1 MKFSK
6 IYRQNRLGLVC
17 KWLMVCIFICT
28 VNCLPAV
35 AQLSCDTLSVYFQRG
50 YSTYDGNFR
59 NNEMRMKEFVERI
72 KAVQKV
78 SHMNISR
85 VEYFATTSPEGSV
98 RSNENLA
105 KKRAANLTSILHT
118 KLDFADSIISITT
131 NMGDWERL
139 ASKVKADYDVPD
151 RIRVLEIIEQ
161 EKDPERKDL
170 LETLNGGKAWDY
182 LLRTHFPDLR
192 SFRVY
197 IYVGFEDAVL
207 DDEVYVGPA
216 PEIEDAPVFVI
227 EDEPIKVD
235 TLPMPVPVPKQP
247 FIPVEPEQSEE
258 ESDWVRRLTV
268 KTNLLGW
275 GFLMTNAAV
284 EIDIIEGLSF
294 ALPVYYSGWDYF
306 TNTVKFRTLM
316 IQPELRYYIP
326 KTNGLYVG
334 AHFGMGYWN
343 FALGTLGEKICVED
357 WRYQDHKGE
366 SPALGGGISVG
377 YALQFKRNPKWGM
390 EFSLGA
396 GVYDA
401 RYDMFY
407 NEANGPYYQRGI
419 HTTFIG
425 VDNASVSFTYKFDLK
440 RKEDRR

>member
-1 MKFSK
+1 MHF
-6 IYRQNRLGLVC
+6 R
-17 KWLMVCIFICT
+17 
-28 VNCLPAV
+28 
-35 AQLSCDTLSVYFQRG
+35 RG
-50 YSTYDGNFR
+50 YSTFDRNF
-59 NNEMRMKEFVERI
+59 NENGKRIDEFIARI
-72 KAVQKV
+72 KSIQEASHLEIGKV
-78 SHMNISR
+78 SFMAS
-85 VEYFATTSPEGSV
+85 TSPEGTAKA
-98 RSNENLA
+98 NENLA
-105 KKRAANLTSILHT
+105 KKRAANLTSILQSE
-118 KLDFADSIISITT
+118 LNFNDSLVTVTT
-131 NMGDWERL
+131 NIGDWERL
-139 ASKVKADYDVPD
+139 EAKIKDDIDVPN
-151 RIRVLEIIEQ
+151 RAKVLEILAS

-170 LETLNGGKAWDY
+170 LESLDNGEPWDY

-197 IYVGFEDAVL
+197 ICVGVEDAGLQEDIYVEPSPEIEEDAV
-207 DDEVYVGPA
+207 
-216 PEIEDAPVFVI
+216 III

-235 TLPMPVPVPKQP
+235 TIPVPVIVPVPVEQ
-247 FIPVEPEQSEE
+247 PVEPEPVVE

-316 IQPELRYYIP
+316 IQPEIRYYIP
-326 KTNGLYVG
+326 KTSGLYVG
-334 AHFGMGYWN
+334 AHFGLGYWN
-343 FALGTLGEKICVED
+343 FALGSLGEKLGVAD
-357 WRYQDHKGE
+357 WRYQDHRGE
-366 SPALGGGISVG
+366 SPAIGGGVSVG
-377 YALQFKRNPKWGM
+377 YALQFRKNPRWGM

-396 GVYDA
+396 GAYDA

-440 RKEDRR
+440 REEDRR